1 METRIAFAY
10 FRISPRVLIDRAEAC
25 VRFRYAMNHV
35 NLMTSPSTAKQAAS
49 VQQAPRSKV
58 IWCKV
63 STPLIMSGWASAWK
77 RKAAKTAVTRP
88 VPS

>member
-35 NLMTSPSTAKQAAS
+35 NLMTSPSNCEAS
-49 VQQAPRSKV
+49 RLG
-58 IWCKV
+58 
-63 STPLIMSGWASAWK
+63 STGASF
-77 RKAAKTAVTRP
+77 
-88 VPS
+88 